1 MDVTASP
8 SLAPVLESSFPAVFH
23 VWMFV
28 LRVWVGGVLVIY
40 ALRASFG
47 YFPNTGM
54 PVQSVTGTAA
64 YMERFGW
71 KPGLF
76 WAWLSTINNLVGGF
90 MLAAGFL
97 TRPVALTCALLL
109 FLSAFHHIK
118 DGFFSN
124 QNGFEHYALWGFCAL
139 FFVFYGGGPFSIDH
153 LFGVHI

>member
-1 MDVTASP
+1 MEIASSP
-8 SLAPVLESSFPAVFH
+8 SFFPFLETSFPAVFE
-23 VWMFV
+23 VWAAI
-28 LRVWVGGVLVIY
+28 LRLWVGGVLVIY

-47 YFPNTGM
+47 FFPNTGM
-54 PVQSVTGTAA
+54 PVQSVAGTAD

-71 KPGLF
+71 KPGMF
-76 WAWLSTINNLVGGF
+76 WAWLSTINNLVGGA
-90 MLAAGFL
+90 MLAAGLL

-139 FFVFYGGGPFSIDH
+139 FFVFYGGGPYSLDQ
-153 LFGVHI
+153 LFNLFI

>member
-1 MDVTASP
+1 MDVMANP
-8 SLAPVLESSFPAVFH
+8 SFVPLLDVSFPAIFH
-23 VWMFV
+23 LWALV
-28 LRVWVGGVLVIY
+28 LRIWVGGVLVVY

-47 YFPNTGM
+47 FFPDTGM
-54 PVQSVTGTAA
+54 PVQTVAGTAA

-71 KPGLF
+71 KPGMF
-76 WAWLSTINNLVGGF
+76 WAWASTINNLVGGS

-97 TRPVALTCALLL
+97 TRPVALSCAVLL

-139 FFVFYGGGPFSIDH
+139 FFVFYGGGPYSLDDLLGIFI
-153 LFGVHI
+153 